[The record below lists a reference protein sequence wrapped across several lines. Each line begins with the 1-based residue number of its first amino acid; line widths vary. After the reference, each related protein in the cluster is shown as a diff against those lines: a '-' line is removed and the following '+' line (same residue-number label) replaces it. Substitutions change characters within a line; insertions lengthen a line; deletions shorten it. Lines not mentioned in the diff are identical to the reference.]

1 MLELSESNIHLNAT
15 ATNKLQAIEMAASA
29 LEQAGNVEQ
38 GYLQGMLGR
47 EQQTS
52 TFLGNGIAIPHGTLE
67 TRSMV
72 KKTGV
77 QVFQF
82 PQGIEWGEGNIAYV
96 VIGIAARSDEH
107 LALLRQLTHVL
118 GDEDTAAQ
126 LATLTDVEKFR
137 AILLGESDA
146 FTITEET
153 LSLDIETQSLL
164 TLTAI
169 NAGKLQQ
176 QSAVENTEEI
186 TQTPSVWKEIFIQG
200 VWKNNSTLVQL
211 LGLCPLLAVSST
223 ATNALGLGLA
233 TMLVLTCTN
242 TVVSLFRKQIP
253 HDIRIPIYVMIIA
266 TTVTVVQLLMNA
278 YTYTLYQAL
287 GIFIPL
293 IVTNCIVIGRA
304 EAFASKNSVA
314 HAAWDGFS
322 MGLGMALSITVLG
335 ALREILGQGT
345 LFEGI
350 ENLFGQ
356 GAKFLTLHIYHADSS
371 FLLFILPPGAFI
383 GLGILL
389 AIKNR
394 IDMKK

>member
-1 MLELSESNIHLNAT
+1 LLESVETPEQDKLKGIQKLYFAIKDHEPTAYAYETTAPDGYSGNIRLLVGITPKGEVLGVRVIEHHETPGLGDKIELRISNWILSFTNQVIVPESLKDWA
-15 ATNKLQAIEMAASA
+15 
-29 LEQAGNVEQ
+29 
-38 GYLQGMLGR
+38 
-47 EQQTS
+47 
-52 TFLGNGIAIPHGTLE
+52 
-67 TRSMV
+67 V
-72 KKTGV
+72 KKDGGK
-77 QVFQF
+77 FDQF
-82 PQGIEWGEGNIAYV
+82 SG
-96 VIGIAARSDEH
+96 
-107 LALLRQLTHVL
+107 
-118 GDEDTAAQ
+118 
-126 LATLTDVEKFR
+126 ATITPR
-137 AILLGESDA
+137 AIVNQVKRLSSCLKMKHYSTRWQKNTRNRIFIMTDLTEK
-146 FTITEET
+146 TIA
-153 LSLDIETQSLL
+153 LDE
-164 TLTAI
+164 
-169 NAGKLQQ
+169 
-176 QSAVENTEEI
+176 QSAVENSEEI

-356 GAKFLTLHIYHADSS
+356 GAKFLTLHIYQTDSS
-371 FLLFILPPGAFI
+371 FLLFS
-383 GLGILL
+383 ILL